1 MKKLFA
7 VAAITL
13 MLTAGSTSVFA
24 ARDPLY
30 SPESVTI
37 TITPPPGSPK
47 TGDISVLPMGCA
59 GVAALG
65 VALFAAKR
73 SRDAE

>member
-7 VAAITL
+7 VAAIAL
-13 MLTAGSTSVFA
+13 MLTVGSTSVFA
-24 ARDPLY
+24 ARNPLY

-47 TGDISVLPMGCA
+47 TGDINVLPMGCA
-59 GVAALG
+59 GIAAVA
-65 VALFAAKR
+65 VALFAVKR